1 VCRLVLSQPTWL
13 PAGAFSEIY
22 VAADTL
28 SDANELVAI
37 KFQNEDFDSSVMKW
51 ESIVMQDLAD
61 IPSVPRMVYY
71 GQENGRDFM
80 VMELLTGEDMANL
93 RDRIR
98 LSTGSEHIPIEIASY
113 LTRQMIVSLQA
124 MHLKGY
130 VHRDVKPSNFMRRS
144 GASTE
149 FCVID
154 FGLAKRVSYTRCK
167 RVCIK
172 HISAYRFRTILCS
185 NSTLTVKYV
194 RKGRPQNSAGQPS
207 MRLPSCTLATTSAR
221 ATIYFRLF
229 TYFWTLCWGICR
241 GEHTRA
247 TRIKQRWAL

>member
-1 VCRLVLSQPTWL
+1 VCRFVLSQPTWFS
-13 PAGAFSEIY
+13 AGAFSEIY
-22 VAADTL
+22 VAVDTL

-51 ESIVMQDLAD
+51 ESMVMQDLAD
-61 IPSVPRMVYY
+61 IPSVPRMIYY

-98 LSTGSEHIPIEIASY
+98 LSTGSEHIPIEVASY

-154 FGLAKRVSYTRCK
+154 FGLAKRVSNTRCK
-167 RVCIK
+167 CVVALSAALLIALVPFCAAIRRSRSNTHGKGDRRIPRDNHLCVSLRAHGQRPVPARRPIFGCSR
-172 HISAYRFRTILCS
+172 ISGPCVGGPAVA
-185 NSTLTVKYV
+185 N
-194 RKGRPQNSAGQPS
+194 
-207 MRLPSCTLATTSAR
+207 
-221 ATIYFRLF
+221 
-229 TYFWTLCWGICR
+229 
-241 GEHTRA
+241 TRA
-247 TRIKQRWAL
+247 Q